1 MLSPR
6 RLMKLFSELRSLPHV
21 EINLRGAEAS
31 GNDSFFERMVHDF
44 HHDLTRR
51 HPKFPL
57 IRHGEYGIT
66 LCPLTR
72 NFDDYFSTTESAA
85 RRNYKKSRR
94 LGYAFE
100 RIECKHHI
108 DDITAILRSTPIRQG
123 RQMPGRFFTDEISAP
138 ENPASNS
145 TLHDYPY
152 FGIVRDGKLYAY
164 ASCLIA
170 GDICSIETIYGH
182 ADHQADGI
190 VPMLII
196 DMARAVIEQYP
207 DVKYYSYGSYFGAS
221 ETMQRF
227 KRKFGFMP
235 CRVHWVL

>member
-1 MLSPR
+1 MSLK
-6 RLMKLFSELRSLPHV
+6 RLVKLFHELRSLPRV
-21 EINLRGAEAS
+21 EVNLRGGETR
-31 GNDSFFERMVHDF
+31 GNDPFFEHMVHDF
-44 HHDLTRR
+44 HLDLTRR

-57 IRHGEYGIT
+57 VRHGEYGTT

-72 NFDDYFSTTESAA
+72 NFDDYFNTIESAA

-100 RIECKHHI
+100 RIDCNHYIE
-108 DDITAILRSTPIRQG
+108 DIVALLRSTPERQG
-123 RQMPGRFFTDEISAP
+123 RRMPERFFSEKISAP
-138 ENPASNS
+138 DNPVS
-145 TLHDYPY
+145 TSHLHDYPY
-152 FGIVRDGKLYAY
+152 FGVVRDGKLYAY

-207 DVKYYSYGSYFGAS
+207 EVKYYSYGSYFGAG

-235 CRVHWVL
+235 CRVHWVI